1 MKITFESGETKTTI
15 ECPDALDIRELGVV
29 LYNLC
34 LTQTWTEGNLN
45 KIFNKDFLDD

>member
-1 MKITFESGETKTTI
+1 MKIIFESGETRTTT
-15 ECPDALDIRELGVV
+15 ECTDAIDIRELGII

-34 LTQTWTEGNLN
+34 LSQTWSQENLN